1 MAKKVE
7 TQKIIEKIYDYT
19 LEEIMGDRF
28 GRYSKYI
35 IQDRAIPDVRD
46 GLKPV
51 QRRILYGMYRGHHT
65 YDKPYVKS
73 ARSVGDI
80 MGKYHPHGDSSIYDA
95 MVRMSQWWKQ
105 STPYIDMHGNNGSM
119 DGDSPAAMRYTEAR
133 LAKISNELLD
143 DIDKDTIIWAPNFD
157 DSEIE
162 PTVLP
167 ARFPNLIVN
176 GATGISAG
184 YATNIPP
191 HNLGE
196 IIDATIK
203 RIDSPNCYLDTIMDI
218 VKGPD
223 FPTGGIVEGISGIRS
238 AYETG
243 RGKIIIKAKCNF
255 EEEKGK
261 VVLAISEIPFEVN
274 KALLVRK
281 IDEIRI
287 DKKIDGILEV
297 RDESD
302 RDGLRIAIDLKKDA
316 NRELILNYLL
326 KNTDLQISYNFNM
339 IVIDHR
345 RPRQL
350 GLLGILDSYIEFKK
364 EVITK
369 RTKYDLMVAKSR
381 LHIVEGLIKC
391 LSILDEVIRVIRAS
405 KNKMDAKENLV
416 KEFDFTKEQAEA
428 IVMLQLYKLTNT
440 DVTELEEEM
449 ANLKETVRNL
459 EEILASEDKLKTVM
473 KEELRRVK
481 KEYATARKT
490 EIKEEITEIKIDT
503 TVMIAKEDVLV
514 MITKDGYIK
523 RTSWRS
529 YQASQ
534 EEASLKD
541 NDYILGLYELNTLD
555 TILLFTNLG
564 NYLYVPVHII
574 PDMKWK
580 ELGKHISNL
589 IKLEENEEIISAI
602 PVCNFEEKVE
612 ITIATKNGMIKR
624 TELKEF
630 QVSRYS
636 KPIQCMKL
644 KDKDTVIDAF
654 INSENN
660 IFVATSGNYG
670 LWFDKEEIP
679 VVGIKASGVKAIK
692 LKEDTVVSVLN
703 FNPEKQEYLL
713 VITNKGTGKRVK
725 INEFE
730 KSSRA
735 NRGLLLLREVK
746 TNPYHTVKV
755 FTTTSKDRI
764 GIKTPDINIL
774 KSSDF
779 SIMDRYST
787 GSTISKHDIID
798 AFKVCQLQTKD
809 NRVDDNFNPPINNEN
824 TKEEIK
830 SIEEANDITEKILM
844 ETKEENQQKEEK
856 IETKKIEK
864 KSSQKVSLKEI
875 DDRLMTIDDFLG
887 DF

>member
-1 MAKKVE
+1 MAKKTE
-7 TQKIIEKIYDYT
+7 TQEVIEKIYEYT

-133 LAKISNELLD
+133 LSKISNELLE
-143 DIDKDTIIWAPNFD
+143 DIDKETIVWAPNFD

-203 RIDSPNCYLDTIMDI
+203 RIDSPNCYLDTIMEI

-243 RGKIIIKAKCNF
+243 RGKIIIKAKTSF

-261 VVLAISEIPFEVN
+261 AILAISEIPFEVN

-302 RDGLRIAIDLKKDA
+302 KDGLRIAVDIKKDA

-326 KNTDLQISYNFNM
+326 KNTDLQVSYNFNM

-350 GLLGILDSYIEFKK
+350 GLLAILDSYIEFKK
-364 EVITK
+364 EVIIK
-369 RTKYDLMVAKSR
+369 RTNYDLSMAKAR

-405 KNKMDAKENLV
+405 KNKVDAKENLV

-440 DVTELEEEM
+440 DVTELE
-449 ANLKETVRNL
+449 KELASLTVTVTGL
-459 EEILASEDKLKTVM
+459 EEILASEDKLKIVM

-481 KEYATARKT
+481 KEYAVNRKT
-490 EIKEEITEIKIDT
+490 EIKDEITEIKIDT
-503 TVMIAKEDVLV
+503 TVMIPKEDVLV
-514 MITKDGYIK
+514 MVTKDGYIK

-534 EEASLKD
+534 EEATLKD

-555 TILLFTNLG
+555 TLLLFTNLG
-564 NYLYVPVHII
+564 NYLYVPVHTIY
-574 PDMKWK
+574 DMKWK
-580 ELGKHISNL
+580 EMGKHISNL
-589 IKLEENEEIISAI
+589 IKLEENEEIISVI
-602 PVCNFEEKVE
+602 PVIDFNTDKD
-612 ITIATKNGMIKR
+612 ITISTKNGMIKR
-624 TELKEF
+624 SLVKDF

-644 KDKDTVIDAF
+644 KDDDKVIDAYV
-654 INSENN
+654 NYHDD

-670 LWFDKEEIP
+670 LWFDKSEIP

-692 LKEDTVVSVLN
+692 LKDDVVVSSFN
-703 FNPEKQEYLL
+703 FNPDNQELFLL
-713 VITNKGTGKRVK
+713 VTDKGTGKRVK
-725 INEFE
+725 IQEFE
-730 KSSRA
+730 KSARA
-735 NRGLLLLREVK
+735 HRGLLLLREVK

-755 FTTTSKDRI
+755 FITTSKEHI
-764 GIKTPDINIL
+764 GIKTPDINLL
-774 KSSDF
+774 KASEF
-779 SIMDRYST
+779 PIMDRYST
-787 GSTISKHDIID
+787 GSTISKHAIYDSY
-798 AFKVCQLQTKD
+798 KVAELLTKD
-809 NRVDDNFNPPINNEN
+809 NLESNSTNGNDDTNIDSSIQ
-824 TKEEIK
+824 EI
-830 SIEEANDITEKILM
+830 SDASDITEKILM
-844 ETKEENQQKEEK
+844 DTKEEVVKEEK
-856 IETKKIEK
+856 KEKPKKET
-864 KSSQKVSLKEI
+864 SKVSLQEI